1 MTDSEMAGNAAEMAV
16 IPDLED
22 NTAKY
27 YTTKKYMKKC
37 VVCGRI
43 FYATADWAYKIEGK
57 SKWFC
62 CYTHYVQ
69 GGGDGGM
76 DRVKGKRKR
85 SRRYGSMAEKI
96 SPLIELL
103 NRKDAE
109 IAKLKEELVG
119 AREEIV
125 MLHKNLSPEEQ
136 AMMRAAMDRAFEE
149 ERE

>member
-1 MTDSEMAGNAAEMAV
+1 
-16 IPDLED
+16 
-22 NTAKY
+22 
-27 YTTKKYMKKC
+27 
-37 VVCGRI
+37 
-43 FYATADWAYKIEGK
+43 
-57 SKWFC
+57 
-62 CYTHYVQ
+62 
-69 GGGDGGM
+69 
-76 DRVKGKRKR
+76 
-85 SRRYGSMAEKI
+85 MAEKI

-149 ERE
+149 ERNGK